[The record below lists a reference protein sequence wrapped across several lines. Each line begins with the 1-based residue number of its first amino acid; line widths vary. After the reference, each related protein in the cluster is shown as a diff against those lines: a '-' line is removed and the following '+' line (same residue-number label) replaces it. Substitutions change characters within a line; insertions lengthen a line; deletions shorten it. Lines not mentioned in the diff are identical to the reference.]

1 MYIINKPTE
10 FRENIVKKIAEI
22 ISQSQPL
29 VDASYPAKETIVNM
43 EASSVNIESL
53 PSNIEIGIYNYAIK
67 EATNRKIIK
76 KWENKFFV
84 QLYIDRLKTVV
95 FNLKKTPLLIE
106 KLVTG
111 YITPELFAS
120 MSHQE
125 MYPDKWNKLI
135 ALKIKRDESKYV
147 NRVEASTDMYQCRKC
162 KSRKCTYY
170 SVQLR
175 SADEPMTTLI
185 SCLECSYNWKN

>member
-84 QLYIDRLKTVV
+84 QLYIDRLKTVL